1 MGACDVL
8 NAVAVRDAL
17 VIAVCHA
24 GKVADADDVASR
36 NVHVVQHRYFDP
48 CRLKNAHAYARLAF
62 RHCSGPDDVSTH
74 LAADVQKDGARDGIV
89 VGALCCFAKPLSSGT
104 LSFGHR
110 SGV

>member
-1 MGACDVL
+1 MDACDVL

-17 VIAVCHA
+17 ATAASRA
-24 GKVADADDVASR
+24 GRVADADDVASKIF
-36 NVHVVQHRYFDP
+36 HVVQHRYFDP

-74 LAADVQKDGARDGIV
+74 LAADVPQDGGRDGIV
-89 VGALCCFAKPLSSGT
+89 VGALCCFAKPLSSRT